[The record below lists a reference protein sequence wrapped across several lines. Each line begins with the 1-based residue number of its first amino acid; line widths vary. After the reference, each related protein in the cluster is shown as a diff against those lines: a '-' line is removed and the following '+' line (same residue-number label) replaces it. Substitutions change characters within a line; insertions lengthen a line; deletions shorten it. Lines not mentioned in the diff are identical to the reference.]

1 MAGEKKKGR
10 RAYLDDFTPT
20 VSGGYVYSGQ
30 MFLFDGDESRR
41 RRLLGQLGGLWA
53 AVTAAELLCGLVRAP
68 GATGC
73 FYVVLPY
80 VGALVA
86 SFSVAWGLI
95 RLVRGGPRLRAYVY
109 EATVE
114 KFPLRL
120 SLAALC
126 AGLALAGECLF
137 VFRHGAQGRQAGLA
151 VYLAGQ
157 GAALAGALLW
167 RRLSR
172 KLVYRPQGR

>member
-30 MFLFDGDESRR
+30 IFLFEGDESQRR
-41 RRLLGQLGGLWA
+41 GLLGLLWGLWA
-53 AVTAAELLCGLVRAP
+53 LVTAAELLCGCIRAP
-68 GATGC
+68 GAEGC

-80 VGALVA
+80 VGALAA
-86 SFSVAWGLI
+86 SFSVTWGLV
-95 RLVRGGPRLRAYVY
+95 RLSREGARLRAYVY

-114 KFPLRL
+114 KFPLRV
-120 SLAALC
+120 SFTAVCAA
-126 AGLALAGECLF
+126 LALAGECFF
-137 VFRHGAQGRQAGLA
+137 VLRHGAQGREAGLA
-151 VYLAGQ
+151 AYLAGQ
-157 GAALAGALLW
+157 CAALAGALLW

-172 KLVYRPQGR
+172 RLLYRPRS